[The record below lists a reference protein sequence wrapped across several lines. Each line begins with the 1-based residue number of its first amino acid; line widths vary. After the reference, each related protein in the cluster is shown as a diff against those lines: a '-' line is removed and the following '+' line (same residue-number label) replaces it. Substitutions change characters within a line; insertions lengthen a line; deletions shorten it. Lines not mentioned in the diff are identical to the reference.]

1 VGKLPPRNGEKR
13 IRAINTLLVDGNA
26 LFKIGF
32 YGAKDEYNHRGEHI
46 GGVYQFLTVLRKLL
60 TENLYHRVYVFW
72 DGKLSGKLRY
82 NLYPPYKSDRGKDYV
97 NGTYPVDENEELQ
110 KKMIWNYLEEL
121 CIRQMRHEVVESDDM
136 IAYYVLNK
144 KEHENITICTND
156 RDYLQLLREQVRI
169 YYCDLKCYVDT
180 TNFSS
185 YFCYHIDNALLV
197 KTIIGDTSD
206 SIKGIKGIKDKKLLE
221 FFPEIAERKVLLTE
235 LLEKAK
241 LLQEERTS
249 NKKKPLQALDNLI
262 NCVTDGVQGNRLYE
276 INTALI
282 DLSNPFVT
290 ADAIDELHT
299 LIDGEFDMSD
309 RGVKNVFQQ
318 MKVDGIDRVIGS
330 HRYPDY
336 LVPFKQL
343 IERELKTNK
352 TQQND

>member
-13 IRAINTLLVDGNA
+13 IKAVNTLAIDGNA
-26 LFKIGF
+26 LFKVGF
-32 YGAKDEYNHRGEHI
+32 FGAKDEYNHRGEHI

-60 TENLYHRVYVFW
+60 SENLYHRVYVFW

-82 NLYPPYKSDRGKDYV
+82 NLYSPYKSDRGKDYI
-97 NGTYPVDENEELQ
+97 NGTYPVDESEVLQ

-121 CIRQMRHEVVESDDM
+121 CIRQMQHEVVESDDM
-136 IAYYVLNK
+136 IAYYILNK
-144 KEHENITICTND
+144 SEHENVTICTND
-156 RDYLQLLREQVRI
+156 RDYLQLLRDRVRI
-169 YYCDLKCYVDT
+169 YFCDLKCYVDT
-180 TNFSS
+180 TNYSS

-197 KTIIGDTSD
+197 KTIVGDTSD
-206 SIKGIKGIKDKKLLE
+206 SIKGIKGVKEKTLLDL
-221 FFPEIAERKVLLTE
+221 FPEIAERRVSLEE

-241 LLQEERTS
+241 LLQEERIF
-249 NKKKPLQALDNLI
+249 NKKKPLKALHNLI
-262 NCVTDGVQGNRLYE
+262 NSVTDGVQGERLYE
-276 INTALI
+276 INTILI
-282 DLSNPFVT
+282 DLSNPFVM
-290 ADAIDELHT
+290 ADAVEELHN

-309 RGVKNVFQQ
+309 RGVKNVFHQ